1 MNYIFVYLTS
11 YILVY
16 SNIAIMTVIEFRNE
30 LNVVAVLCD
39 EYSCADALAK
49 LFQLGCKLTL
59 SWFVFFIVYAI
70 CVFPL
75 FVCLFKNDIQ

>member
-39 EYSCADALAK
+39 E
-49 LFQLGCKLTL
+49 
-59 SWFVFFIVYAI
+59 
-70 CVFPL
+70 
-75 FVCLFKNDIQ
+75 